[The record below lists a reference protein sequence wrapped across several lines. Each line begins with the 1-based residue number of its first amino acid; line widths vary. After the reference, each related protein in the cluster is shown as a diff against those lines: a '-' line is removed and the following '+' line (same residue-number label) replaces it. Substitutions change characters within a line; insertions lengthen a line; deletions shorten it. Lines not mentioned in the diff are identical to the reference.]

1 MLFPEEDREEEE
13 DREKWSRHWF
23 ALILSA
29 FVYSCL

>member
-1 MLFPEEDREEEE
+1 MLFPEEDGEEE